1 MDIECAEKLSNHSPN
16 RTPGLTFATEMLAQ
30 VGRINELGR
39 RISWAN
45 VRWRERVDPAV
56 HKRIHVLC
64 EQLLLVPSR
73 FPYSQLSLLDSR
85 FKIQEGLLTNA
96 KVYIHVTIWIKVVTQ
111 TAMYSQYYIHDL
123 QRNK

>member
-1 MDIECAEKLSNHSPN
+1 MYLDVFIYFL
-16 RTPGLTFATEMLAQ
+16 
-30 VGRINELGR
+30 I
-39 RISWAN
+39 
-45 VRWRERVDPAV
+45 
-56 HKRIHVLC
+56 
-64 EQLLLVPSR
+64 
-73 FPYSQLSLLDSR
+73 SLLQSSLRTNPGQGQNNQLFGGSLVSVKSIEKVTSTQDSR